1 MLENISIYL
10 GIGVIFMC
18 FIEWVMKRGG
28 KFEDF
33 IQIERLIGV
42 VGWPIFLI
50 QYIINLIKILNGK

>member
-18 FIEWVMKRGG
+18 FIEWVMKRGE